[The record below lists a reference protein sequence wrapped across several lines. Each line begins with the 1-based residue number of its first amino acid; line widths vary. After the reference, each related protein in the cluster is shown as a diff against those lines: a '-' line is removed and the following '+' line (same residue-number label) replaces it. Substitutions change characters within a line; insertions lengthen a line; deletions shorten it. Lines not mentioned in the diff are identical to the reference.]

1 MMEKFTH
8 AAVSPPNHGTPAMAF
23 GKHVIRMMAANTG
36 GSFGMFEA
44 TVPPGEGPPLHMHER
59 EDEFFRVLS
68 GRFGFWCAGDYVE
81 LTEGGCIALPRGV
94 PHRFRNIGE
103 SEGHIMVVVTPGGFE
118 NFFPIIELC
127 KPETPEQIA
136 SVAMDFGLTF
146 LPVEG
151 RKVA

>member
-1 MMEKFTH
+1 MKTFTY
-8 AAVSPPNHGTPAMAF
+8 AAVSPPGHGTPAAAF
-23 GKHVIRMMAANTG
+23 GKHVIRMMASNTG
-36 GSFGMFEA
+36 GALGMLEA
-44 TVPPGEGPPLHMHER
+44 IVPPGEGPPLHVHER

-68 GRFGFWCAGDYVE
+68 GCFGFWCAGDYVE
-81 LTEGGCIALPRGV
+81 LAEGGCIALPRGV

-103 SEGHIMVVVTPGGFE
+103 TEGCLMVVVTPGGFE

-146 LPVEG
+146 LPDDD

>member
-1 MMEKFTH
+1 
-8 AAVSPPNHGTPAMAF
+8 
-23 GKHVIRMMAANTG
+23 
-36 GSFGMFEA
+36 
-44 TVPPGEGPPLHMHER
+44 
-59 EDEFFRVLS
+59 
-68 GRFGFWCAGDYVE
+68 
-81 LTEGGCIALPRGV
+81 
-94 PHRFRNIGE
+94 
-103 SEGHIMVVVTPGGFE
+103 MVVVTPGGFE